1 MVEKRLSP
9 RRNAALSRLA
19 RFGRDDRGNATI
31 ESLMWMPIFLAA
43 FVLVVDVSMIFNG
56 QTMVLRTVQ
65 DANRNMSIGR
75 LQSTDEVTAFIERE
89 VAGLAPNA
97 RASSAI
103 VSGAVISRVSVP
115 ASDLVATNWF
125 NAFSGLDVT
134 VQSKH
139 LIEY

>member
-1 MVEKRLSP
+1 MFLKHLSP
-9 RRNAALSRLA
+9 KSMPAPRWLA
-19 RFGRDDRGNATI
+19 RFAREDRGNATI

-75 LQSTDEVTAFIERE
+75 LRTTEEVTAFIESG
-89 VAGLAPNA
+89 VAGFAPNA
-97 RASSAI
+97 RAESAI

-125 NAFSGLDVT
+125 NAFTNLDVT
-134 VQSKH
+134 VQSEH